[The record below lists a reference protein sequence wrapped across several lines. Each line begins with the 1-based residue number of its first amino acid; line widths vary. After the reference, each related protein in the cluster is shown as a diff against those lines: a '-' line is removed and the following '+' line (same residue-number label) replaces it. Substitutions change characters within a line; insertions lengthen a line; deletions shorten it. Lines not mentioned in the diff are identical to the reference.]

1 MYMGDALSVPFT
13 VSYFHTFEGGD
24 MSERWGG
31 GGRGG
36 GLIIGC
42 IFCSLVDGP
51 LPGETLLQV
60 AV

>member
-1 MYMGDALSVPFT
+1 MQNFIINRIHFD
-13 VSYFHTFEGGD
+13 TFEGGAI
-24 MSERWGG
+24 SERGK
-31 GGRGG
+31 

-42 IFCSLVDGP
+42 IFCSLVNRP